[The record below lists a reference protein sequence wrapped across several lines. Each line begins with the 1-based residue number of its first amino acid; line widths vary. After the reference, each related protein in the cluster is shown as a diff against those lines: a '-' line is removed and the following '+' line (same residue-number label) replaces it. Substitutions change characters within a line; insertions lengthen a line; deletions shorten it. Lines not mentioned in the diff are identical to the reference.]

1 MIGVTAKQHRL
12 ESALGHEFADSAL
25 LSLALTHRSYG
36 SSNNERL
43 EFLGDSILNFLI
55 ADALYQLFPACREGD
70 LSRMRSGLVKGETL
84 AELAREFDLGEYL
97 LLGPGELKSGGHRRE
112 SILADTVE
120 ALIAA
125 IYFDAGM
132 ECCKDRVLQWYALRL
147 QAISPESNHKDAK
160 TRLQE
165 YLQARKQPLPAYKL
179 LHTTGS
185 EHQQYFEIACTV
197 SLLKQAVMGSGSNR
211 RNAEQAAAA
220 SVLNQL
226 QVKL

>member
-1 MIGVTAKQHRL
+1 MTANLSKL
-12 ESALGHEFADSAL
+12 ENSLGHTFADSTL
-25 LSLALTHRSYG
+25 LSLALTHRSFG

-55 ADALYQLFPACREGD
+55 ADALYQKFPACREGD
-70 LSRMRSGLVKGETL
+70 LSRMRSLLVKGETL
-84 AELAREFDLGEYL
+84 AELALELELSEYL
-97 LLGPGELKSGGHRRE
+97 QLGSGELKSGGHRRE

-132 ECCKDRVLQWYALRL
+132 QRCKAQVLQWYASRL
-147 QAISPESNHKDAK
+147 QAITPESNHKDAK
-160 TRLQE
+160 TLLQE
-165 YLQARKQPLPAYKL
+165 YLQARKQPLPSYKL
-179 LHTTGS
+179 LQTTGS
-185 EHQQYFEIACTV
+185 EHQQQFEIACTV
-197 SLLKQAVMGSGSNR
+197 SLLNQAIMGSGSNR

-220 SVLNQL
+220 RVLNQL